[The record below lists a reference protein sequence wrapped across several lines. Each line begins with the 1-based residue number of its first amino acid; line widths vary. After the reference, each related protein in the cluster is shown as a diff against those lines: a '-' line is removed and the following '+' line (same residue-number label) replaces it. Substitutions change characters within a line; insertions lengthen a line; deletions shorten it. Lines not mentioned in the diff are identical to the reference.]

1 MKKFITILVVAMV
14 ATTSNIYAQY
24 ASDALRFSQT
34 NYGSTA
40 RFKGMGNA
48 QIGVGGDMS
57 SMSGNPAGLGLFTK
71 SEFSLTPEFNQG
83 GINANYLGK
92 NTNTTKGQLN
102 INQIGAVFYTPVYKQ
117 KGQDTKKGLISAV
130 FGLGYSR
137 NNDYHT
143 DINYAGANNKTSIAD
158 YFAEL
163 GGNTLPNSLG
173 VGSLERMAYDNY
185 LISYDNLAKNY
196 FPETFADAANSNL
209 QSKKE
214 TRTGSVS
221 EFNFSAAANV
231 SNKVYIGASIA
242 LVDIKYNT
250 DAQF

>member
-102 INQIGAVFYTPVYKQ
+102 INQIGAVFYTPMYKQ

-163 GGNTLPNSLG
+163 VVIL
-173 VGSLERMAYDNY
+173 Y
-185 LISYDNLAKNY
+185 
-196 FPETFADAANSNL
+196 
-209 QSKKE
+209 Q
-214 TRTGSVS
+214 
-221 EFNFSAAANV
+221 
-231 SNKVYIGASIA
+231 IA
-242 LVDIKYNT
+242 
-250 DAQF
+250 